1 MHFFNAAATDYD
13 VIFTANPT
21 AALKLV
27 GEGYPFNK
35 GTTFLLSEDNH
46 NSVNG
51 IQCFAQKKGA
61 TVKQVIVLAWRNI
74 QNHEQEGRKNYIC
87 FSQYLNPYP
96 STWGFRV

>member
-1 MHFFNAAATDYD
+1 MLHFFNASATDYE
-13 VIFTANPT
+13 VVFTANAT

-61 TVKQVIVLAWRNI
+61 RVKQVIVLARN
-74 QNHEQEGRKNYIC
+74 N
-87 FSQYLNPYP
+87 L
-96 STWGFRV
+96 